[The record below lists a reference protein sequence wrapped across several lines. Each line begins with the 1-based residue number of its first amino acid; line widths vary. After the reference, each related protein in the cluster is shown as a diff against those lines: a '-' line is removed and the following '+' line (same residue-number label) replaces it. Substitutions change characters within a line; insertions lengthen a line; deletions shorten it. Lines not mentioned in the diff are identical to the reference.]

1 MEHLFDK
8 EVRLGNF
15 VKFVTPS
22 VIMLVVI
29 GLYYIIDSIFVSNF
43 VGSDALASLSIVY
56 PIQGICLGCFGHAG
70 RRLQRGGGH

>member
-8 EVRLGNF
+8 EVRLSTF

-56 PIQGICLGCFGHAG
+56 PIQGIVWGVSVML
-70 RRLQRGGGH
+70 RMRNLP